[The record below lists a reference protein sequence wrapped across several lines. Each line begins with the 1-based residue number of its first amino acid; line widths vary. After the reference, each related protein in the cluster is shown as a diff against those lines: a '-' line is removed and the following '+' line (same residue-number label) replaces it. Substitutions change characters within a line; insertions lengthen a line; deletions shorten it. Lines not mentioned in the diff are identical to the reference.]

1 MNINT
6 LPSIKTKSK
15 KRVGRGMGSGK
26 GSHTVGRGQKGQ
38 KTRRTIHPLFEGTKM
53 KKSLIQRLPLQRGKG
68 KLKPRG
74 KTVIIIN
81 VGELELLP
89 DNSKV
94 DMALLIKAGLVAE
107 GQKVAV
113 KILGAGNLTKK
124 LNVEIPVSAT
134 ASAKIEKAGG
144 TVSHA

>member
-1 MNINT
+1 MINN

-15 KRVGRGMGSGK
+15 KRIGRGMGSGK

-38 KTRRTIHPLFEGTKM
+38 KSRRTIHPLFEGTKM

-74 KTVIIIN
+74 KEVIIIN
-81 VGELELLP
+81 VGTLDLLP

-94 DMALLIKAGLVAE
+94 DRALLVKMGFLTASNKLT
-107 GQKVAV
+107 V
-113 KILGAGNLTKK
+113 KILGSGNLTKK
-124 LNVEIPVSAT
+124 LTVELPVSA
-134 ASAKIEKAGG
+134 SARLTIEKAHG
-144 TVSHA
+144 TVTNA

>member
-1 MNINT
+1 MINT
-6 LPSIKTKSK
+6 LPSIKNKSK

-38 KTRRTIHPLFEGTKM
+38 KSRRTIHPLFEGTKM

-68 KLKPRG
+68 KLKPTK

-94 DMALLIKAGLVAE
+94 DMALLIKTGMVAAS
-107 GQKVAV
+107 KRSNV
-113 KILGAGNLTKK
+113 KILGSGDLTKK
-124 LNVEIPVSAT
+124 LNVELPVSQA
-134 ASAKIEKAGG
+134 AAAKIQKAGG
-144 TVSHA
+144 TVISA